1 MSYYVIPS
9 DALAHHGILGM
20 KWGVRRYQRKDGTLT
35 TAGKRRLRTVENRM
49 VNNTKKYNRLVK
61 EHNQLTGS
69 KSKPL
74 SVEEQKEQ
82 ILKSRSAKELY
93 KHADL
98 FSTNELDSA
107 YRRLVLER
115 NISSL
120 IPKEISRGE
129 KFLDSFNK
137 WSKKMNE
144 VTSNSINGWNNFAKV
159 YNTKKTGDER
169 LPIIGEKEKDK
180 KKDKKNDDK
189 WVMS

>member
-1 MSYYVIPS
+1 MGYYVIPS

-82 ILKSRSAKELY
+82 ILKADRRKNYINMPTFSRL
-93 KHADL
+93 
-98 FSTNELDSA
+98 
-107 YRRLVLER
+107 
-115 NISSL
+115 
-120 IPKEISRGE
+120 
-129 KFLDSFNK
+129 
-137 WSKKMNE
+137 MNWILRI
-144 VTSNSINGWNNFAKV
+144 VDWYSNGTFH
-159 YNTKKTGDER
+159 
-169 LPIIGEKEKDK
+169 P
-180 KKDKKNDDK
+180 
-189 WVMS
+189 